1 MSVFTA
7 RPENRLHMVRRE
19 ARETSL
25 NTNYGIMGKKRIQ
38 ILQVSG
44 FLLSNISNVT
54 IRQSAVKTPHHANE
68 VTLQTGKCN
77 FFAVNKFLLNSCDEM
92 NWHPNRKVLKGKV
105 EKINCFS
112 YINII
117 YLMLYLTQ
125 QDRENIH
132 ICRHYFTIF
141 LHIFSMPVR
150 VMHKTYFYSFL
161 A

>member
-1 MSVFTA
+1 MYVCVFTA

-77 FFAVNKFLLNSCDEM
+77 FFAVNKFLLNSCDE
-92 NWHPNRKVLKGKV
+92 NELASEQKGSEGQSGK
-105 EKINCFS
+105 NQ
-112 YINII
+112 
-117 YLMLYLTQ
+117 LL
-125 QDRENIH
+125 
-132 ICRHYFTIF
+132 F
-141 LHIFSMPVR
+141 LH
-150 VMHKTYFYSFL
+150 
-161 A
+161 